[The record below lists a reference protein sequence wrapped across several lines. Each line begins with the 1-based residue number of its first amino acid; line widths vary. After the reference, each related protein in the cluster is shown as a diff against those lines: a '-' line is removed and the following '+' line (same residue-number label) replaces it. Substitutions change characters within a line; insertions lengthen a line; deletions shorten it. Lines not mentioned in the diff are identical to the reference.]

1 MESDGRV
8 AQSRGARLM
17 GASKNAYS
25 KAMASIYTVVWREL
39 VGPLAGTAGFRD

>member
-17 GASKNAYS
+17 GASKNTYT

-39 VGPLAGTAGFRD
+39 GPLAGAAGFRD